1 VSRTAKATGA
11 VEIYSY
17 DSQNRLVGYAS
28 PTTTASY
35 AYDALDRRIAKVVD
49 GVVEAFVHD
58 AWALRS
64 TIASDV
70 VLDFEGG
77 ALARRW
83 LHSARVDEP
92 LAFERYAGTTAGGSG
107 AAREVFAD
115 RLGNVLSVADP
126 ATGVVSGTAVYD
138 SFGGRTITG
147 EAIRYGFTGR
157 EHDAESGLIHFRARA
172 YDPATGQFLQRDPI
186 GFAAGDLN
194 LYAYVWNDPYG
205 WTDPSGLASERMVMM
220 AGGVGLIGAAGIAAC
235 ATDEPCRDGMT
246 GIGGGIF
253 SAASAILAALSAP
266 FHDLWNWMNSG
277 DGEAT
282 DVTTEQDVPIDSLPP
297 VNPGQGHQIPRPE
310 LENLTDEELL
320 DTMRNP
326 ENGDRVTTKEG
337 HDFLVDGN
345 GRVSEARNR
354 NLGKETIPVDR
365 LGPGEPIAPWEE

>member
-1 VSRTAKATGA
+1 
-11 VEIYSY
+11 
-17 DSQNRLVGYAS
+17 
-28 PTTTASY
+28 
-35 AYDALDRRIAKVVD
+35 VD

-64 TIASDV
+64 TIASGV
-70 VLDFEGG
+70 ALDFEGG

-107 AAREVFAD
+107 AAREVFSD

-138 SFGGRTITG
+138 SFGGRSTTG
-147 EAIRYGFTGR
+147 EAIRHGFTGR

-277 DGEAT
+277 DGENPPHGGQPSPQNGGTQESGDGSTPEA
-282 DVTTEQDVPIDSLPP
+282 VPPLPP
-297 VNPGQGHQIPRPE
+297 VVQG
-310 LENLTDEELL
+310 D
-320 DTMRNP
+320 
-326 ENGDRVTTKEG
+326 GDSKPVGVIDHEDGTKEIVWVPPLPQPPLNASTEQPPPPPRKPPQ
-337 HDFLVDGN
+337 DPWWV
-345 GRVSEARNR
+345 
-354 NLGKETIPVDR
+354 R
-365 LGPGEPIAPWEE
+365 LI